1 MGPCS
6 GRCAHARS
14 LSRSHVGKPVRGH
27 RVEINVTADTG
38 ALSGGLESPEGD
50 WRCSCGAAERAYHAG
65 LAFGR
70 RPVEVVALLKA
81 HKLGI
86 WHPPSQAPR

>member
-1 MGPCS
+1 MLRTLCTRPVAFALS
-6 GRCAHARS
+6 VWASQSAATV
-14 LSRSHVGKPVRGH
+14 SRSMSQQTRVRCL
-27 RVEINVTADTG
+27 A
-38 ALSGGLESPEGD
+38 ASESPEGD